1 MSGIAVFPAGRTP
14 SGRRWGKAG
23 VRLTADEIKA
33 ATRAR
38 VAAANKERIRNE
50 QAMAKARADWTA
62 GRVVPWLIT
71 IALDAKRLYGPEVDE
86 ACGVAEPGVDMW
98 EEGTLYPTFEQLCA
112 LAKLTG
118 KAPGYFM
125 NRPGIVGIR
134 PSDTS
139 IRFHVRVDDEKE
151 PLMAFRPEAIAA
163 AVAGEGAC
171 PTCWVA
177 GRSEQMRDGK
187 AT

>member
-1 MSGIAVFPAGRTP
+1 MSGIAQFPAGRAA

-23 VRLTADEIKA
+23 VRLSADEIEA

-38 VAAANKERIRNE
+38 VAAANKERIRDE
-50 QAMAKARADWTA
+50 AAMAKARADWAA

-118 KAPGYFM
+118 KTPGYFM

-134 PSDTS
+134 PADTTL
-139 IRFHVRVDDEKE
+139 RFHVRVDDEKE
-151 PLMAFRPEAIAA
+151 PVMAFRPEAIAA
-163 AVAGEGAC
+163 HSR
-171 PTCWVA
+171 
-177 GRSEQMRDGK
+177 GRRGMPDVLGGRADRKCEQ
-187 AT
+187 

>member
-1 MSGIAVFPAGRTP
+1 MTDIAQFPTGRTA

-23 VRLTADEIKA
+23 VRPSPDEIEA
-33 ATRAR
+33 AERDRRAR
-38 VAAANKERIRNE
+38 NTAHWRALTDAHAAWE
-50 QAMAKARADWTA
+50 A

-118 KAPGYFM
+118 KTPGYFM
-125 NRPGIVGIR
+125 NRKGVVGFK
-134 PSDTS
+134 PSDTTM
-139 IRFHVRVDDEKE
+139 RFHVRVDDEKE
-151 PLMAFRPEAIAA
+151 PVMAFKPEAIAA
-163 AVAGEGAC
+163 AVAGDGAC
-171 PTCWVA
+171 PTCWVT
-177 GRSEQMRDGK
+177 GRTREAEGGTS
-187 AT
+187 